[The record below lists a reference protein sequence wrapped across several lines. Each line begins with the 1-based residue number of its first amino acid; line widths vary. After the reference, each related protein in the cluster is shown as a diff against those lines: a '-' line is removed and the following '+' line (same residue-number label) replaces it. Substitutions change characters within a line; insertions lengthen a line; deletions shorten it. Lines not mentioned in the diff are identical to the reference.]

1 LIVGDALT
9 LEVPNP
15 ISKLKFR
22 KNELEDLVTMF
33 KALGDPSRLEIV
45 ALLTREPNLC
55 VTDIG
60 RKLKMSISR
69 VSHHLKLLEHLGFV
83 KHRQEG
89 KQVYHRIEDDCIID
103 IMARAHEHVRGK

>member
-1 LIVGDALT
+1 MVAQST
-9 LEVPNP
+9 LHMGKV
-15 ISKLKFR
+15 KFR
-22 KNELEDLVTMF
+22 KNELEDIVTIF
-33 KALGDPSRLEIV
+33 KALGDPSRVKIV

-55 VTDIG
+55 VSDIAH
-60 RKLKMSISR
+60 KLEMSVSR

-103 IMARAHEHVRGK
+103 IMARAQEHVRGK